1 MRGNTIVLQYKQGRW
16 NQTDPLFQ
24 YDYGQ
29 KLILEGV
36 DLPAAYEVHFANVMH
51 GDSKT
56 SIGDGTG
63 VEIPDEYLQTG
74 KDVYFWLYLHSSE
87 NDGETELAGM
97 IPVTKRAKPTNEKP
111 TPEQQDVIT
120 QTIAALNSAV
130 EGVQESIDAAL
141 QEAKESGEFDGDDG
155 VSPEVAVE
163 EITGGHRV
171 TITDAKGDHPF
182 DVMDG
187 KTEISQAGAYYIDK
201 KLFKNPTSVNSNA
214 SSVINEAIIDA
225 QTKGL
230 QFCIIPEGEYW
241 ITQTIYL
248 KSDVILCGCGMD
260 ATTLKIADGCDI
272 DAIRVA
278 APTNNSGIMDLS
290 IDGNRIQ
297 NYSTYV
303 NGHHGNAIN
312 VWLHYGRIER
322 VRTDWVFKH
331 SMLLNYDTGN
341 SDDGLGFEPEHQND
355 MGNLNKV
362 LWCDFRDSLLQ
373 GVMWGW
379 RTMDSWMCYT
389 NIGSHAANLY
399 MEGGTSRFIG
409 NHFDGDGDNG
419 AGPEYNVYCG
429 DGCRAMVFEDNI
441 FENTQKENIFF
452 RQPSYSNQ
460 TMTITIANNII
471 RTCSKSQNEQYANIK
486 ISGYSSSVPATEIV
500 ISGNQILNPDTN
512 ANHGYAGIHL
522 LYCTNVKVVGN
533 TFFNVGDDEVLLD
546 NTCENVLDDGKM
558 SEEMSS
564 LLTEINSI
572 DEAYAV
578 TENQSVT
585 LSWQSNKSWDSR
597 DTSSTPR
604 DADGYQ
610 AASAV
615 PVLPGE
621 NYHIEDVY
629 AISTSYRYPWYIYNS
644 DFSSIV
650 ASSGAVQSSAKYDYD
665 VTIPENG
672 AWLCINCNSGT
683 ASVAQGTKLNK
694 TSKTYPVM
702 GEVIEQLFVKRTA
715 NNVTE
720 WEQGGF
726 TPTTGARSSSSGAI
740 RTKGRIGTEHGDIV
754 CASGY
759 VMNIYCYNADGEYL
773 GVYKKSN
780 GTIVK
785 DYIAWY
791 DSANLQTIANGNRY
805 TFQITVKL
813 DAGGSVIPSDASK
826 VTIKTFII
834 DKLSN
839 GIDDIN
845 ASALTSGTGSVLDG
859 FIFGAINGNNGQS
872 LSADASIRS
881 MNYIPDGVKSIVTA
895 GSYVFYLFAWDKITR
910 EYVGAWDQGTK
921 TFKKSIEVWYNNL
934 IVTDLHASAYN
945 MLMVVKK
952 SDGSTFT
959 IADAVQNISII
970 VDNIVKVDGDL
981 TEIHK
986 KDSLESQADAV
997 SAARTTSVWET
1008 VSGYVPPL
1016 TLLHFSD
1023 IHNDMENYPFIID
1036 FKRNHPE
1043 IDDIL
1048 NTGDLVGS
1056 YYSAAQ
1062 VKSYFS
1068 AFDSDHYALLALG
1081 NHEYYTSD
1089 NYSTKMSQAT
1099 AYGYYVAP
1107 TIEAW
1112 GAEYTANKTYWYK
1125 DYEDSKVRLIGID
1138 NMLESS
1144 DMTAQVTWLEGVLA
1158 DALEKDLAV
1167 VIAGHCPPTTQT
1179 GVKITSSFTSFQ
1191 NIPSSSDINALD
1203 ENGAGIQAAVDSFM
1217 DDGGEFVCYLMGHWH
1232 YDYLMY
1238 SSSYPNQL
1246 IIDIGTASHE
1256 AGPNSI
1262 CTGVMRRDN
1271 GTMAQNL
1278 FNIFTVD
1285 RTDGLVRLVRIGAD
1299 RDMYMK
1305 PRRVLCY
1312 DYKNHSLIY
1321 SE

>member
-1 MRGNTIVLQYKQGRW
+1 MRGNTISIELQLKRGKVSK
-16 NQTDPLFQ
+16 TIPLYQ

-29 KLILEGV
+29 KLIITGAE
-36 DLPAAYEVHFANVMH
+36 LPEYYEVHFSNEMH
-51 GDSKT
+51 GDAVT
-56 SIGDGTG
+56 SIGDSTG
-63 VEIPDEYLQTG
+63 VLIPDALLATGENVYL
-74 KDVYFWLYLHSSE
+74 WLYLHADSD
-87 NDGETELAGM
+87 DGETEFQGA
-97 IPVTKRAKPTNEKP
+97 IPVIKRAQVTDQTP
-111 TPEQQDVIT
+111 TPAEQSVIT
-120 QTIAALNSAV
+120 QAIVALTAASA
-130 EGVQESIDAAL
+130 EAT
-141 QEAKESGEFDGDDG
+141 EAKEDAEAAQQHIENMGVAATTLPTDSDATVTKTVNASGEVTLTFGLPRGVKGDRGDRGLQGETGNDGADGEDG
-155 VSPEVAVE
+155 VSPSVSVTD
-163 EITGGHRV
+163 ITGGHRV
-171 TITDAKGDHPF
+171 SITDASGTETF

-187 KTEISQAGAYYIDK
+187 ADADPSDFVADEFSSSSTYAVGDYVMHDGKLYECSTAVSTAGEWDSDDWTEKQ
-201 KLFKNPTSVNSNA
+201 
-214 SSVINEAIIDA
+214 
-225 QTKGL
+225 
-230 QFCIIPEGEYW
+230 
-241 ITQTIYL
+241 
-248 KSDVILCGCGMD
+248 
-260 ATTLKIADGCDI
+260 IADQLC
-272 DAIRVA
+272 A
-278 APTNNSGIMDLS
+278 L
-290 IDGNRIQ
+290 
-297 NYSTYV
+297 
-303 NGHHGNAIN
+303 
-312 VWLHYGRIER
+312 
-322 VRTDWVFKH
+322 K
-331 SMLLNYDTGN
+331 
-341 SDDGLGFEPEHQND
+341 
-355 MGNLNKV
+355 
-362 LWCDFRDSLLQ
+362 
-373 GVMWGW
+373 
-379 RTMDSWMCYT
+379 
-389 NIGSHAANLY
+389 
-399 MEGGTSRFIG
+399 
-409 NHFDGDGDNG
+409 
-419 AGPEYNVYCG
+419 
-429 DGCRAMVFEDNI
+429 
-441 FENTQKENIFF
+441 
-452 RQPSYSNQ
+452 
-460 TMTITIANNII
+460 
-471 RTCSKSQNEQYANIK
+471 
-486 ISGYSSSVPATEIV
+486 
-500 ISGNQILNPDTN
+500 
-512 ANHGYAGIHL
+512 
-522 LYCTNVKVVGN
+522 
-533 TFFNVGDDEVLLD
+533 
-546 NTCENVLDDGKM
+546 
-558 SEEMSS
+558 
-564 LLTEINSI
+564 TEINSI

-604 DADGYQ
+604 DSDGYQ

-629 AISTSYRYPWYIYNS
+629 AIVTSYRWPWYIYNS

-665 VTIPENG
+665 VTIPANG

-702 GEVIEQLFVKRTA
+702 GEVVEQLFKKRTA

-813 DAGGSVIPSDASK
+813 NEGGTVIPSDASK
-826 VTIKTFII
+826 VTIKTFVI

-881 MNYIPDGVKSIVTA
+881 MNYIPDGVKNIETS
-895 GSYVFYLFAWDKITR
+895 GNYVFYIFAFSKATG

-952 SDGSTFT
+952 SDGTTFT

-986 KDSLESQADAV
+986 KDSLESQADAI
-997 SAARTTSVWET
+997 SAARTISDWET

-1056 YYSAAQ
+1056 YYFAAQ

-1256 AGPNSI
+1256 AGPNDI
-1262 CTGVMRRDN
+1262 CTGVMRRDK